1 MWPDRNEW
9 ASPYLDLLLFVLVMP
24 LFGIIIWAIVH
35 AVDDFEK
42 QDIQYAKE
50 RAAEEKER
58 LAAKEAARAA
68 AKAKAKAK
76 AACT

>member
-1 MWPDRNEW
+1 MWPDREEY

-42 QDIQYAKE
+42 QDLAYAKE
-50 RAAEEKER
+50 REAEEKER
-58 LAAKEAARAA
+58 LAAKKAARAARAA
-68 AKAKAKAK
+68 ARAKAKA
-76 AACT
+76 T